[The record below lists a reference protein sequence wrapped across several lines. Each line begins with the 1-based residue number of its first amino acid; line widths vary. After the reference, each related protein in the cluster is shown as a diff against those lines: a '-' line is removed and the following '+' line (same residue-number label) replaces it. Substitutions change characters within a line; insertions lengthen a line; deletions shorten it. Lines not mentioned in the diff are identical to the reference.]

1 MAKQKDLVNREVSWL
16 SFNER
21 VLQEAADKTVP
32 IVERLKFLGIFSNNL
47 DEFFRVRV
55 ATQRRLMEYDN
66 KGIKEYVTDKPK
78 KVIEK
83 IQKIVQDLQK
93 RFDAI
98 FQGIILELSEQGIHL
113 VNENS
118 LTPEHASFV
127 RNLFRS
133 KIAAAIAPIMLNKLE
148 KLPISLDLLISQTL
162 MGRSTSLCST
172 MLSVSASTVFSA
184 YFHTIRTKHTQ

>member
-21 VLQEAADKTVP
+21 VLQEAADVNVP
-32 IVERLKFLGIFSNNL
+32 LVERLKFLGIFSNNL

-83 IQKIVQDLQK
+83 IQKIVQNLQK

-98 FQGIILELSEQGIHL
+98 FEEIIEELEKEDIFL
-113 VNENS
+113 VNEKNICH
-118 LTPEHASFV
+118 EHAVFV
-127 RNLFRS
+127 RNLFKNR
-133 KIAAAIAPIMLNKLE
+133 IAAAIAPIMLNKLDRFPE
-148 KLPISLDLLISQTL
+148 LNDRSSYLAIKLSKSIIPDVHEYSLVEIP
-162 MGRSTSLCST
+162 TSD
-172 MLSVSASTVFSA
+172 F
-184 YFHTIRTKHTQ
+184 